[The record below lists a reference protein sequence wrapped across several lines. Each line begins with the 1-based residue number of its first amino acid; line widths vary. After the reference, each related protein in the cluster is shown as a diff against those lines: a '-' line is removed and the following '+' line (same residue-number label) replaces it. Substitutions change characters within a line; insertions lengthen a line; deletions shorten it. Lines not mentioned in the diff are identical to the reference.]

1 MTSQLKSPSCQ
12 SGAYLLEALIGILIF
27 ALGVLGIVGLQA
39 ASLRTTT
46 DSSLRAEAVFAATQ
60 LVGQM
65 WADKYVCVVGGGT
78 PPCAPQYT
86 SSTLGPA
93 YVAWAA
99 ELKAAQGGAWF
110 QDPVVD
116 FAAIATA
123 KCNPNPDPFSATA
136 YIEIFWQ
143 SPDGVNNPDC
153 NGVPCHI
160 YSTCA
165 VIGQNINT

>member
-1 MTSQLKSPSCQ
+1 ERSSATRRQPQPSRRRARQFSVDKTMTSQLQSRARQ

-46 DSSLRAEAVFAATQ
+46 DNSLRAEAVFAATQ

-78 PPCAPQYT
+78 PPCAPQYA

-93 YVAWAA
+93 
-99 ELKAAQGGAWF
+99 
-110 QDPVVD
+110 
-116 FAAIATA
+116 
-123 KCNPNPDPFSATA
+123 
-136 YIEIFWQ
+136 
-143 SPDGVNNPDC
+143 
-153 NGVPCHI
+153 
-160 YSTCA
+160 
-165 VIGQNINT
+165 